1 MRVRDRT
8 ARLPGIKLISA
19 ALACCFSAHLAFAK
33 PTGPTI
39 LNGQVTFQQQGNLP
53 QVTNNRS
60 SMINRQS

>member
-1 MRVRDRT
+1 
-8 ARLPGIKLISA
+8 LISA